1 MHQIALAPPGA
12 PWSRKRSLNTV
23 ISSQN
28 QMIHMNRTN
37 IVQSTSPSA

>member
-1 MHQIALAPPGA
+1 MHQSALAPPEVS
-12 PWSRKRSLNTV
+12 WSRNRSLKTV